1 MRLKIYRAAT
11 IAEAMGQ
18 ARAELGAEAL
28 ILSTR
33 RVGQGVELTAALE
46 PSTEAPAPPSRL
58 VARPVA
64 QPADQP
70 VAHTFAWAPAPADSS
85 RALLWHGL
93 PPDIAHRLSDAT
105 LAESL
110 AAMLRFGTLP
120 LQPHGPPLLL
130 AGPPG
135 AGKTLTI
142 ARLAT
147 RFVLGGERPLVI
159 TADGRRAGAAE
170 ELAAYTR
177 LLGLDLVVASTPAM
191 LLRALLH
198 RDAGA
203 PVLID
208 TTGVSPFAPAQ
219 MAAVAALGAAVAAT
233 PVLVL
238 PAGQDPHEAAD
249 HAAAFAAAGVR
260 HLIPTRLDM
269 ARRLGSVVTAALA
282 GGMTLSEAG
291 TGPGANDGL
300 TRLTAAYLADRL
312 CQAPPPQEM
321 PDAATRRR

>member
-28 ILSTR
+28 ILSTC

-46 PSTEAPAPPSRL
+46 PPNDAPRPAPP
-58 VARPVA
+58 PVA
-64 QPADQP
+64 
-70 VAHTFAWAPAPADSS
+70 WALPPTSPSS
-85 RALLWHGL
+85 ALLWHGV
-93 PPDIAHRLSDAT
+93 PPGIAQRLTDST

-147 RFVLGGERPLVI
+147 RFVLGGKRPLVI

-191 LLRALLH
+191 LARALRH
-198 RDAGA
+198 REAGA

-208 TTGVSPFAPAQ
+208 TTGVSPFSPAQ
-219 MAAVAALGAAVAAT
+219 MAAVAALGAAVAAM
-233 PVLVL
+233 PILVL

-249 HAAAFAAAGVR
+249 HAAAFAVAGVR
-260 HLIPTRLDM
+260 HLLPTRLDM
-269 ARRLGSVVTAALA
+269 ARRLGSIVTAALA

-312 CQAPPPQEM
+312 SQAPPPQEL
-321 PDAATRRR
+321 PDGTTRHR